1 MYQKLYQVRKDYK
14 KQSNLFEKTYNQ
26 MLLRREWL
34 MTDEEIQQAFDYS
47 AETFMYLLL
56 FWTTINLGCTFVQE
70 FFQNINTSAFS
81 LLMTYSAGFVTGNTA
96 VKVFREFKTSKNNLL
111 LLNSIFLKCQSHQF
125 RPYFY

>member
-1 MYQKLYQVRKDYK
+1 
-14 KQSNLFEKTYNQ
+14 

-111 LLNSIFLKCQSHQF
+111 LLRREHFASLVKGHEEHD
-125 RPYFY
+125 